1 MVRIESREAVL
12 SRNPVLTQAL
22 RSYQD
27 AFDPRHDFNRDAGA
41 EPEPEDL
48 AWFDG
53 FRDDFP
59 YDPRRFRHA
68 GSLVLTTEHDEVGNF
83 LAWLP
88 GALDQ
93 VMAET
98 GCESLSCLPV
108 GRRAGWLSERD
119 DYAPL
124 AEAGA
129 ALRGFGITPDS
140 HGGIVV
146 DRGSVGEVLVPLFW
160 LARCDTSREIW
171 IGADGASFV
180 ANFCQ
185 YGNLHV
191 YVYDREMVARLRE
204 AALRAGFVEVDDA
217 MGCSDRF
224 SSDGSIEGRQI
235 EIE

>member
-1 MVRIESREAVL
+1 MVRLETREAVL
-12 SRNPVLTQAL
+12 SRNPVFAQAL

-27 AFDPRHDFNRDAGA
+27 AFDPRREHNRYDGEEPDA
-41 EPEPEDL
+41 EEI

-53 FRDDFP
+53 FRDDFS
-59 YDPRRFRHA
+59 YDPKRFRYA
-68 GSLVLTTEHDEVGNF
+68 GSLVLATEHGEVGDF

-88 GALDQ
+88 EAFGQ

-129 ALRGFGITPDS
+129 ALRALGITPDS

-146 DRGSVGEVLVPLFW
+146 DRGSVGEVLGPVFW
-160 LARCDTSREIW
+160 LARCDTGREIW
-171 IGADGASFV
+171 MGGDGASFV

-185 YGNLHV
+185 YGSLHCD
-191 YVYDREMVARLRE
+191 VYDREMEPRLRE
-204 AALRAGFVEVDDA
+204 AALRAGFVEVDGA
-217 MGCSDRF
+217 MGCGDRF
-224 SSDGSIEGRQI
+224 SSDGGIEGRRI
-235 EIE
+235 EID